1 MAETTTIP
9 TIGDYPHVVDVTT
22 RWTDNDPYG
31 HVNNA
36 IFYEYFDSVANAY
49 LIEAGGLDI
58 HGGDV
63 IGLVVESGCRYHAPV
78 EYPAALLVGLRVGRL
93 GNRSVTYEL
102 AVFTSGSDDAVVNGY
117 FSHVFVDRE
126 TRRPTPMPDGI
137 RAALEWLVVE

>member
-1 MAETTTIP
+1 MAETATIP
-9 TIGDYPHVVDVTT
+9 TIDEYPHVVDMTT
-22 RWTDNDPYG
+22 RWNDNDPYG

-58 HGGDV
+58 HHSNV

-78 EYPAALLVGLRVGRL
+78 EYPATLRVGLRVGRL

-102 AVFTSGSDDAVVNGY
+102 AVFTAGGDDAVVNGY

-126 TRRPTPMPDGI
+126 TRRPTAMPEGI
-137 RAALEWLVVE
+137 RAALERLVVG